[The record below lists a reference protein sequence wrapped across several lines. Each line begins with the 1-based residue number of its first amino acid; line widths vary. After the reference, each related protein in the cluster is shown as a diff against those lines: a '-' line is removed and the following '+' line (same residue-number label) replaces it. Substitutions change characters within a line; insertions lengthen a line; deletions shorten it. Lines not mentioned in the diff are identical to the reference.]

1 MDIRGKLHFL
11 RQNLFIYIMGV
22 LLILGMKHL
31 YSRADCDSLRWIL
44 GPTARWVEALSGIP
58 FTYEPGMGYVNH
70 GLRYLI
76 APSCSGVQFMIITA
90 AMLIF
95 SFSHLWVGGRH
106 LAGLRLGRLPWMGF
120 RHLTGL
126 WRWMRCH
133 RLTELRPRTEL
144 PWPGLRLAE
153 SRHPKA
159 PLSENPGGDGSPPE
173 SAGSPGSTGP
183 SGARAAASGRNA
195 AAPAPDSQ
203 RPRAILRILPGL
215 AWIAISL
222 LLSYGFTI
230 FVNGLR
236 IVAAIYLPYFF
247 KRSGVSGGWLTP
259 DRLHTMIGAVVY
271 FASLLTIHR
280 LAGLLFDRFPG
291 TGKDR
296 PSTPVLGKCLAPLF
310 WYFFIVLGIPF
321 LNRASRR
328 GNGQFAEFALLVA
341 LCCGTV
347 LLLYGLGLLVRR
359 KIQYKEKDC

>member
-11 RQNLFIYIMGV
+11 RQNLFIYIMGF

-58 FTYEPGMGYVNH
+58 FTYEPGMGYANH
-70 GLRYLI
+70 GLRFLI

-95 SFSHLWVGGRH
+95 SFSHLW
-106 LAGLRLGRLPWMGF
+106 AAP
-120 RHLTGL
+120 
-126 WRWMRCH
+126 C
-133 RLTELRPRTEL
+133 
-144 PWPGLRLAE
+144 PGTTDD
-153 SRHPKA
+153 SDD
-159 PLSENPGGDGSPPE
+159 S
-173 SAGSPGSTGP
+173 SAT
-183 SGARAAASGRNA
+183 AAASGRSRDA
-195 AAPAPDSQ
+195 AGAPAPDSQ

-247 KRSGVSGGWLTP
+247 KRAGVLGGWLTP

-271 FASLLTIHR
+271 FAALLTIHR
-280 LAGLLFDRFPG
+280 LVGLLFDRFPRAD
-291 TGKDR
+291 KDR
-296 PSTPVLGKCLAPLF
+296 PSTPILGKCLAPLF

-341 LCCGTV
+341 LCCGT
-347 LLLYGLGLLVRR
+347 LLLLHGLALLIRR
-359 KIQYKEKDC
+359 KIRGRG